1 MAQLAD
7 DELQAEANIIRDET
21 QPNANTANRVG
32 LMLND
37 IIDSKINKDSISPL
51 NIQDAYIRLY
61 NAANGSYLTIYWND
75 DYGQQITFR
84 DAQNKYTNLAFAAQ
98 ANNNVVTIP
107 TSTGVLATKVNNNSA
122 DAAGNIT
129 VTPKVPLGADINISL
144 NDYQMS
150 NYGIYLIVNAGSG
163 TKKIIFPNPS
173 DYLGLTIT
181 LINNTASSAP
191 ISTTNQPLLRGT
203 ATAVTTI
210 ATGEMW
216 QFVSNGYWRGGKLS

>member
-1 MAQLAD
+1 MAQLTDAQ
-7 DELQAEANIIRDET
+7 LQTEANVIRDET

-37 IIDSKINKDSISPL
+37 IIDSKINKDSIAPL
-51 NIQDAYIRLY
+51 TFTDTFIRLF
-61 NAANGSYLTIYWND
+61 NLANDSSLTFYWND
-75 DYGQQITFR
+75 NDGELITFQ
-84 DAQNKYTNLAFAAQ
+84 DTQNKITNLKFNYQ
-98 ANNNVVTIP
+98 ANNNTVTIP
-107 TSTGVLATKVNNNSA
+107 TETGVLAIKVNNNSA

-191 ISTTNQPLLRGT
+191 ISATNQPLLRGT
-203 ATAVTTI
+203 ASAVTTI

-216 QFVSNGYWRGGKLS
+216 QFISNGTWRGGKLS